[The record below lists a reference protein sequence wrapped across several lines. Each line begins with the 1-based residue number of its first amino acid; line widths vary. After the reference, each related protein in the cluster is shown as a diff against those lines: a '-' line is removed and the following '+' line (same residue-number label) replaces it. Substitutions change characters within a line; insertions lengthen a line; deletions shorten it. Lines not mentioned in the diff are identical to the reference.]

1 MPLVFLNTAAAETS
15 NFSLGGQGSLWQ
27 ALAGMA
33 IVFGLLM
40 LFLKVLGRLNKNHGS
55 VDSSMVA
62 VWHLG
67 PKREI
72 QVLRLGDNV
81 HYIYRYDG
89 SMVLLKE
96 EPLAEFLANYKKEN
110 EEGDRQAPW
119 KKLLGNKASYF
130 GAQTTS

>member
-1 MPLVFLNTAAAETS
+1 MTMPFLGNSAVDPS
-15 NFSLGGQGSLWQ
+15 NLSMGGDGSLWQ
-27 ALAGMA
+27 AFAGMA

-40 LFLKVLGRLNKNHGS
+40 LFLKLLGRINKTRGS
-55 VDSSMVA
+55 VDSSVEA

-89 SMVLLKE
+89 SMVVLKE
-96 EPLAEFLANYKKEN
+96 EPLVLFQANHKKEKA
-110 EEGDRQAPW
+110 EGDNQAPW
-119 KKLLGNKASYF
+119 KKLLGNKISFLGTQPTA
-130 GAQTTS
+130 